1 MKKGGTGK
9 LIPTPRQKCPE
20 KNPVLLWLKS
30 LKKYL
35 EKISKSKVETE
46 TQTKKTQNM
55 VTVLWKIKAGNKP
68 AKPK

>member
-46 TQTKKTQNM
+46 TQTKKNTKYGYCF
-55 VTVLWKIKAGNKP
+55 VENKGW
-68 AKPK
+68 